1 MSRSGL
7 TRLAAVVL
15 AASVLVAPAAIGYE
29 YWEHRYISESAASAA
44 FAAFDAEYPL
54 PWNDAEGGAWIRWKD
69 GVKGGDVEVWTS
81 ADANAKGHWGTSF
94 GHLVGIYAD
103 WILDVPTLREH
114 TTAERLTALRGK
126 EKLVFSG
133 KLDTL
138 FRGGLEF
145 LRDAAVNESHFS
157 SIAVL
162 TYVDHHH
169 RAIKLAYDAAWMKKA
184 GRATDSVA
192 NLAEAIHYEALGVHS
207 LTDLFAPGHLME
219 DRQQAIAEILHSE
232 TTVLKGIIRGAS
244 VDKDT
249 HDKFNQLGLYV
260 RSYDAYKANQ
270 ETGWLARGDGCLSQ
284 AGPDYKCAKNYEALT
299 KTLGRPQKYGW
310 ANPDGLGMARRA
322 VARSVMK
329 LLTAYKDFQD
339 GKTWEEVNQSFDYYS
354 ALSFVPVQ
362 YQKAQWV
369 KVFGSPPAGCA
380 TDWCSFPHLAAIE
393 TIKAR

>member
-1 MSRSGL
+1 MKRSFI
-7 TRLAAVVL
+7 AAL
-15 AASVLVAPAAIGYE
+15 AASLVIAPAAFAYE
-29 YWEHRYISESAASAA
+29 YWEHRYIAEYAASAA
-44 FAAFDAEYPL
+44 FAAFDADSPL
-54 PWNDAEGGAWIRWKD
+54 PWVDESGGAWVRWKD

-81 ADANAKGHWGTSF
+81 ADGNAQGYWGTTF

-103 WILDVPTLREH
+103 WILDVSTLREK
-114 TTAERLTALRGK
+114 TTAARLTQLRGK

-133 KLDTL
+133 KLDTVI
-138 FRGGLEF
+138 RGGLEF

-184 GRATDSVA
+184 GRVNEAIG
-192 NLAEAIHYEALGVHS
+192 NLTEAIHYEAIACHS

-219 DRQQAIAEILHSE
+219 DRQQAIAEILHGES
-232 TTVLKGIIRGAS
+232 TVMKGILRGAS

-249 HDKFNQLGLYV
+249 HDKFNQLGLFV
-260 RSYDAYKANQ
+260 RSYDGYINNQ
-270 ETGWLARGDGCLSQ
+270 EWGWLAKGDGCLSQ
-284 AGPDYKCAKNYEALT
+284 AGPDYKCGKNYEALT
-299 KTLGRPQKYGW
+299 KKLGRPQKFSW
-310 ANPDGLGMARRA
+310 TNPDGLSMARRA
-322 VARSVMK
+322 VARSVFK

-362 YQKAQWV
+362 YRKADWV
-369 KVFGSPPAGCA
+369 QVFGSEPAGCNGA
-380 TDWCSFPHLAAIE
+380 WCSFAHLAAIE
-393 TIKAR
+393 NIKAR